1 MLKTF
6 SALLAILC
14 MVLGTATNAQQSA
27 DMTTLFAQLGD
38 PTTTDR
44 AFHQIL
50 EASRKDPAERAS
62 AMRRLPSIIEKNQGN
77 RPWVNSVTLTG
88 KLKAENA
95 IPALIEVLPRSSD
108 TPSIIV
114 GFADS
119 STLRNDTVGK
129 ALCEIGDPT
138 VPALADILKSSD
150 SQTRRRVARIL
161 WNMDTAASRK
171 VLMDHMERETD
182 PGIKQVFGIP
192 KAK

>member
-1 MLKTF
+1 MF

-150 SQTRRRVARIL
+150 SNGGSKKESNSRHSWLPRLRQATATGCWPCTWRVPHL
-161 WNMDTAASRK
+161 SGSGVFAAFR
-171 VLMDHMERETD
+171 
-182 PGIKQVFGIP
+182 F
-192 KAK
+192 